1 MMAAK
6 CGKCRQDAA
15 RKKENTMATKLVFCG
30 KKVNLPAVR
39 EQAFYLTTDTHEVY
53 FGQNLYTEPVRFVP
67 ERETTPAQGVLYI
80 LPSGLGE
87 VYDGSA
93 WKTVFKPTVTKI
105 EAGVTDEQIA
115 TAKAVK
121 DYVDNLVT
129 GGIGA
134 LGALAKKDE
143 VTETEL
149 GDALKKKINDAAAQA
164 STLVGED
171 ASKSARAI
179 AAEEVAKIVD
189 GADASFDT
197 LKEIAD
203 WISGHKTDAASM
215 NSAIKALEAI
225 VDGIGG
231 TDEPATVV
239 AYVTAAIDAL
249 KIGDY
254 AKAADLTAAVARIA
268 DLESKVGVLNGGAD
282 VAGSVAKAL
291 ADAKTYADGLA
302 KNYDAKG
309 AADTALASAK
319 TYADGKAATAE
330 TNAKTYADGLA
341 VNYDA
346 KGSATTAETNA
357 KAYADGLNTTMDGRV
372 TAVETA
378 LEVGTF

>member
-1 MMAAK
+1 
-6 CGKCRQDAA
+6 
-15 RKKENTMATKLVFCG
+15 MATKLVYCG
-30 KKVNLPAVR
+30 LKANLPAVR
-39 EQAFYLTTDTHEVY
+39 EQAFYLTTDTREVY

-67 ERETTPAQGVLYI
+67 KRETAPAQGVLYI

-93 WKTVFKPTVTKI
+93 WKTVIKPTVTKI

-149 GDALKKKINDAAAQA
+149 GALKKKINDAAAQA

-189 GADASFDT
+189 GADSSFDT

-225 VDGIGG
+225 VKGIGG
-231 TDEPATVV
+231 EGEPATVV

-254 AKAADLTAAVARIA
+254 AKAADLTAAVARVST
-268 DLESKVGVLNGGAD
+268 LETKMETVNGGED
-282 VAGSVAKAL
+282 VDGSIAKAL
-291 ADAKTYADGLA
+291 KDAKAYADGLA
-302 KNYDAKG
+302 ANYDAKG
-309 AADTALASAK
+309 AADGALAAAK
-319 TYADGKAATAE
+319 TYADGKDTAM
-330 TNAKTYADGLA
+330 
-341 VNYDA
+341 
-346 KGSATTAETNA
+346 
-357 KAYADGLNTTMDGRV
+357 NTRV
-372 TAVETA
+372 TAVESA

>member
-1 MMAAK
+1 
-6 CGKCRQDAA
+6 
-15 RKKENTMATKLVFCG
+15 MATKLVFCG

-53 FGQNLYTEPVRFVP
+53 FGQNLYTEPVRFVT
-67 ERETTPAQGVLYI
+67 EREATPAQGVLYI

-93 WKTVFKPTVTKI
+93 WKTVIKPTVTKI
-105 EAGVTDEQIA
+105 EAGVTDEQVA

-189 GADASFDT
+189 GADSSFDT

-215 NSAIKALEAI
+215 NSAILALEAI

-231 TDEPATVV
+231 EGEPATVV

-291 ADAKTYADGLA
+291 ADAKTYADGKA
-302 KNYDAKG
+302 S
-309 AADTALASAK
+309 AALTDAK

-330 TNAKTYADGLA
+330 TNAKAYADGLA
-341 VNYDA
+341 ANYDA
-346 KGSATTAETNA
+346 KGDAAAAETNA

-372 TAVETA
+372 AAVETA

>member
-1 MMAAK
+1 
-6 CGKCRQDAA
+6 
-15 RKKENTMATKLVFCG
+15 MATKLVYCG
-30 KKVNLPAVR
+30 LKANLPAVR
-39 EQAFYLTTDTHEVY
+39 EQAFYLTTDSRELY
-53 FGQNLYTEPVRFVP
+53 FGDKLYTDPVRFVP
-67 ERETTPAQGVLYI
+67 KRETAPAQGVLYI

-87 VYDGSA
+87 IYDGSA
-93 WKTVFKPTVTKI
+93 WKTVIKPTVTKI
-105 EAGVTDEQIA
+105 EAGVTDEQVA

-129 GGIGA
+129 GGIGV

-149 GDALKKKINDAAAQA
+149 GEDLKKKINDAAAQA

-189 GADASFDT
+189 GADSSFDT

-215 NSAIKALEAI
+215 NSAILALEAI
-225 VDGIGG
+225 VKGIGG
-231 TDEPATVV
+231 EGEPATVV

-254 AKAADLTAAVARIA
+254 AKAADLTAAVARVA
-268 DLESKVGVLNGGAD
+268 TLETKMETVNGGED
-282 VAGSVAKAL
+282 VDGSIAKAL
-291 ADAKTYADGLA
+291 KDAKAYADGLA
-302 KNYDAKG
+302 ANYDAKG
-309 AADTALASAK
+309 AADDALAAAK
-319 TYADGKAATAE
+319 TYADGKDTAT
-330 TNAKTYADGLA
+330 
-341 VNYDA
+341 
-346 KGSATTAETNA
+346 
-357 KAYADGLNTTMDGRV
+357 NTRV
-372 TAVETA
+372 AAVESA

>member
-1 MMAAK
+1 
-6 CGKCRQDAA
+6 
-15 RKKENTMATKLVFCG
+15 MATKLVFCG

-39 EQAFYLTTDTHEVY
+39 EQSFYLTTDTHEVY
-53 FGQNLYTEPVRFVP
+53 FGQNLYTEPVRFVT

-93 WKTVFKPTVTKI
+93 WKTVIKPTVTKI

-189 GADASFDT
+189 GADSSFDT

-225 VDGIGG
+225 VKGIGG
-231 TDEPATVV
+231 EGEPATVV

-254 AKAADLTAAVARIA
+254 AKAADLTAAVARVST
-268 DLESKVGVLNGGAD
+268 LETKMETVNGGED
-282 VAGSVAKAL
+282 VDGSIAKAL
-291 ADAKTYADGLA
+291 KDAKAYADGLA
-302 KNYDAKG
+302 ANYDAKG
-309 AADTALASAK
+309 AADGALAAAK
-319 TYADGKAATAE
+319 TYADGKDTAM
-330 TNAKTYADGLA
+330 
-341 VNYDA
+341 
-346 KGSATTAETNA
+346 
-357 KAYADGLNTTMDGRV
+357 NTRV
-372 TAVETA
+372 TAVESA

>member
-1 MMAAK
+1 
-6 CGKCRQDAA
+6 
-15 RKKENTMATKLVFCG
+15 MATKLVFCG

-39 EQAFYLTTDTHEVY
+39 EQAFYLTTDSRELY
-53 FGQNLYTEPVRFVP
+53 FGDKLYTEPVRFVP
-67 ERETTPAQGVLYI
+67 KRETAPAQGVLYI

-93 WKTVFKPTVTKI
+93 WKTVIKPTVTKI

-189 GADASFDT
+189 GADSSFDT

-225 VDGIGG
+225 VKGIGG
-231 TDEPATVV
+231 EGEPATVV

-254 AKAADLTAAVARIA
+254 AKAADLTAAVARVST
-268 DLESKVGVLNGGAD
+268 LETKMETVNGGED
-282 VAGSVAKAL
+282 VDGSIAKAL
-291 ADAKTYADGLA
+291 KDAKAYADGLA
-302 KNYDAKG
+302 ANYDAKG
-309 AADTALASAK
+309 AADGALAAAK
-319 TYADGKAATAE
+319 TYADGKDTAM
-330 TNAKTYADGLA
+330 
-341 VNYDA
+341 
-346 KGSATTAETNA
+346 
-357 KAYADGLNTTMDGRV
+357 NTRV
-372 TAVETA
+372 TAVESA

>member
-1 MMAAK
+1 
-6 CGKCRQDAA
+6 
-15 RKKENTMATKLVFCG
+15 MATKLVFCG

-53 FGQNLYTEPVRFVP
+53 FGQNLYTEPVRFVT

-93 WKTVFKPTVTKI
+93 WKTVIKPTVTTI

-225 VDGIGG
+225 VKGIGG
-231 TDEPATVV
+231 EGEPATVV

-291 ADAKTYADGLA
+291 ADAKTYADGKAATALADAKTYADGLA

-319 TYADGKAATAE
+319 TYADG
-330 TNAKTYADGLA
+330 LA

-346 KGSATTAETNA
+346 KGSAATAETNA
-357 KAYADGLNTTMDGRV
+357 KSYADGLNTTMDGRV
-372 TAVETA
+372 AAVETA

>member
-1 MMAAK
+1 M
-6 CGKCRQDAA
+6 RQVPP
-15 RKKENTMATKLVFCG
+15 RCG

-93 WKTVFKPTVTKI
+93 WKTVIKPTVTTI
-105 EAGVTDEQIA
+105 EAGVTDEQVA

-143 VTETEL
+143 VTEIEL
-149 GDALKKKINDAAAQA
+149 GDDLKKKINDAAAQA

-189 GADASFDT
+189 GADSSFDT

-225 VDGIGG
+225 VKGIGG
-231 TDEPATVV
+231 EGEPATVV

-319 TYADGKAATAE
+319 TYADG
-330 TNAKTYADGLA
+330 LA

-346 KGSATTAETNA
+346 KGSAATAETNA

-372 TAVETA
+372 AAVETA

>member
-1 MMAAK
+1 
-6 CGKCRQDAA
+6 
-15 RKKENTMATKLVFCG
+15 MATKLVFCG

-53 FGQNLYTEPVRFVP
+53 FGQNLYTEPVRFVT

-93 WKTVFKPTVTKI
+93 WKTVIKPTVTTI
-105 EAGVTDEQIA
+105 EDGVTDEQIA

-134 LGALAKKDE
+134 LGALAKKDK

-189 GADASFDT
+189 GADSSFDT
-197 LKEIAD
+197 LKEIATY
-203 WISGHKTDAASM
+203 ISTNETAMDALNEAIGKKANKATTLEGYGITDSMTAAQI
-215 NSAIKALEAI
+215 NKAIQDALAAATGGESAADVKVALENYKSSNDTRVKAI
-225 VDGIGG
+225 ED
-231 TDEPATVV
+231 
-239 AYVTAAIDAL
+239 
-249 KIGDY
+249 DY
-254 AKAADLTAAVARIA
+254 LKAADKTALQGNIDAAKEIA
-268 DLESKVGVLNGGAD
+268 NAKSKIYYSATEP
-282 VAGSVAKAL
+282 A
-291 ADAKTYADGLA
+291 GLA
-302 KNYDAKG
+302 EGDLWVHLQA
-309 AADTALASAK
+309 
-319 TYADGKAATAE
+319 
-330 TNAKTYADGLA
+330 
-341 VNYDA
+341 
-346 KGSATTAETNA
+346 
-357 KAYADGLNTTMDGRV
+357 
-372 TAVETA
+372 
-378 LEVGTF
+378 

>member
-1 MMAAK
+1 
-6 CGKCRQDAA
+6 
-15 RKKENTMATKLVFCG
+15 MATKLVFCG

-189 GADASFDT
+189 GADSSFDT

-225 VDGIGG
+225 VKGIGG

-254 AKAADLTAAVARIA
+254 AKAADLTAAVARIT

-291 ADAKTYADGLA
+291 ADAKAYADGLA

-372 TAVETA
+372 AAVETA

>member
-1 MMAAK
+1 
-6 CGKCRQDAA
+6 
-15 RKKENTMATKLVFCG
+15 MATKLVFCG

-39 EQAFYLTTDTHEVY
+39 EQAFYLTTDTHEIY

-93 WKTVFKPTVTKI
+93 WKTVIKPTVTTI

-149 GDALKKKINDAAAQA
+149 GDTLKKKINDAAAQA

-225 VDGIGG
+225 VKGIGG

-254 AKAADLTAAVARIA
+254 AKAADLTAAVARIT

-319 TYADGKAATAE
+319 TYADG
-330 TNAKTYADGLA
+330 LA

-346 KGSATTAETNA
+346 KGSAATAETNA
-357 KAYADGLNTTMDGRV
+357 KSYADGLNTTMDGRV
-372 TAVETA
+372 AAVETA

>member
-1 MMAAK
+1 
-6 CGKCRQDAA
+6 
-15 RKKENTMATKLVFCG
+15 MATKLVFCG

-39 EQAFYLTTDTHEVY
+39 EQTFYLTTDTHEVY

-254 AKAADLTAAVARIA
+254 AKAADLTAAVARIT

-291 ADAKTYADGLA
+291 ADAKAYADGLA

-372 TAVETA
+372 AAVETA

>member
-1 MMAAK
+1 
-6 CGKCRQDAA
+6 
-15 RKKENTMATKLVFCG
+15 MATKLVFCG

-149 GDALKKKINDAAAQA
+149 GDALKKKINDTAAQA
-164 STLVGED
+164 ATLVGED

-231 TDEPATVV
+231 EGEPTTVV
-239 AYVTAAIDAL
+239 AYVTAAINAL

-254 AKAADLTAAVARIA
+254 AKAADLTAAVARIT

-291 ADAKTYADGLA
+291 ADAKAYADGLA

-372 TAVETA
+372 AAVETA

>member
-1 MMAAK
+1 
-6 CGKCRQDAA
+6 
-15 RKKENTMATKLVFCG
+15 MATKLVFCG

-53 FGQNLYTEPVRFVP
+53 FGQNLYTEPVRFVT

-93 WKTVFKPTVTKI
+93 WKTVIKPTVTKI
-105 EAGVTDEQIA
+105 EAGVTDEQVA

-129 GGIGA
+129 GDIGA

-189 GADASFDT
+189 GADSSFDT

-225 VDGIGG
+225 VKGIGG

-291 ADAKTYADGLA
+291 ADAKAYADGLA

-372 TAVETA
+372 AAVETA

>member
-1 MMAAK
+1 
-6 CGKCRQDAA
+6 
-15 RKKENTMATKLVFCG
+15 MATKLVFCG

-53 FGQNLYTEPVRFVP
+53 FGQNLYTEPVRFVT

-93 WKTVFKPTVTKI
+93 WKTVIKPTVTTI

-149 GDALKKKINDAAAQA
+149 GDALKKKIDDAAAQA

-225 VDGIGG
+225 VKGIGG
-231 TDEPATVV
+231 EGEPATVV

-291 ADAKTYADGLA
+291 ADAKTYADGKAATALADAKTYADGLA

-319 TYADGKAATAE
+319 TYADG
-330 TNAKTYADGLA
+330 LA

-346 KGSATTAETNA
+346 KGSAATAETNA
-357 KAYADGLNTTMDGRV
+357 KSYADGLNTTMDGRV
-372 TAVETA
+372 AAVETA

>member
-1 MMAAK
+1 
-6 CGKCRQDAA
+6 
-15 RKKENTMATKLVFCG
+15 MATKLVYCG
-30 KKVNLPAVR
+30 LKANLPAVR

-67 ERETTPAQGVLYI
+67 EREITPAQGVLYI

-93 WKTVFKPTVTKI
+93 WKTVIKPTVTTI

-149 GDALKKKINDAAAQA
+149 GDALKKKINDTAAQA
-164 STLVGED
+164 ATLVGED

-189 GADASFDT
+189 GADSSFDT

-215 NSAIKALEAI
+215 NSAIKSLEAI
-225 VDGIGG
+225 VKGIGG

-291 ADAKTYADGLA
+291 ADAKAYADGLA

-319 TYADGKAATAE
+319 TYADG
-330 TNAKTYADGLA
+330 LA

-346 KGSATTAETNA
+346 NGAAATAEANA
-357 KAYADGLNTTMDGRV
+357 NKYTDGKNTAMDTRV
-372 TAVETA
+372 TAVESA

>member
-1 MMAAK
+1 
-6 CGKCRQDAA
+6 
-15 RKKENTMATKLVFCG
+15 MATKLVFCG

-93 WKTVFKPTVTKI
+93 WKTVIKPTVTTI
-105 EAGVTDEQIA
+105 EAGVTDEQVA

-134 LGALAKKDE
+134 LGALAKKNE

-149 GDALKKKINDAAAQA
+149 GDALKKKIDDAAAQA

-225 VDGIGG
+225 VKGIGG
-231 TDEPATVV
+231 EGEPATVV

-291 ADAKTYADGLA
+291 ADAKTYADGKAATALADAKTYADGLA

-346 KGSATTAETNA
+346 KGSAATAEANA
-357 KAYADGLNTTMDGRV
+357 NKYTDGKNTAMDTRV
-372 TAVETA
+372 AAVETA

>member
-1 MMAAK
+1 
-6 CGKCRQDAA
+6 
-15 RKKENTMATKLVFCG
+15 MATKLVFCG

-149 GDALKKKINDAAAQA
+149 GDALKKKINDTAAQA
-164 STLVGED
+164 ATLVGED

-225 VDGIGG
+225 VKGIGG

-254 AKAADLTAAVARIA
+254 AKAADLTAAVARIT

-291 ADAKTYADGLA
+291 ADAKAYADGLA

-372 TAVETA
+372 AAVETA

>member
-1 MMAAK
+1 MS
-6 CGKCRQDAA
+6 
-15 RKKENTMATKLVFCG
+15 TKLVFCG

-53 FGQNLYTEPVRFVP
+53 FGQNLYTEPVRFVT

-93 WKTVFKPTVTKI
+93 WKTVIKPTVTKI

-189 GADASFDT
+189 GADSSFDT

-225 VDGIGG
+225 VKGIGG
-231 TDEPATVV
+231 EGEPATVV

-254 AKAADLTAAVARIA
+254 AKAADLTAAVARVST
-268 DLESKVGVLNGGAD
+268 LETKMETVNGGED
-282 VAGSVAKAL
+282 VDGSIAKAL
-291 ADAKTYADGLA
+291 KDAKAYADGLA
-302 KNYDAKG
+302 ANYDAKG
-309 AADTALASAK
+309 AADGALAAAK
-319 TYADGKAATAE
+319 TYADGKDTAM
-330 TNAKTYADGLA
+330 
-341 VNYDA
+341 
-346 KGSATTAETNA
+346 
-357 KAYADGLNTTMDGRV
+357 NTRV
-372 TAVETA
+372 TAVESA

>member
-1 MMAAK
+1 
-6 CGKCRQDAA
+6 
-15 RKKENTMATKLVFCG
+15 MATKLVFCG

-93 WKTVFKPTVTKI
+93 WKTVIKPTVTTI

-225 VDGIGG
+225 VNGIGG
-231 TDEPATVV
+231 EGEPATVV

-291 ADAKTYADGLA
+291 ADAKAYADGLA

-330 TNAKTYADGLA
+330 TNAKTYVDGLA

-346 KGSATTAETNA
+346 KGSAATAEANA
-357 KAYADGLNTTMDGRV
+357 NKYTDGKNTAMDTRV
-372 TAVETA
+372 AAVETA

>member
-1 MMAAK
+1 
-6 CGKCRQDAA
+6 
-15 RKKENTMATKLVFCG
+15 MATKLVYCG
-30 KKVNLPAVR
+30 LKANLPAVR
-39 EQAFYLTTDTHEVY
+39 EQAFYLTTDSRELY
-53 FGQNLYTEPVRFVP
+53 FGDKLYTDPVRCVP
-67 ERETTPAQGVLYI
+67 KRETAPAQGVLYI

-87 VYDGSA
+87 IYNGSA
-93 WKTVFKPTVTKI
+93 WKTVIKPTVTTI

-189 GADASFDT
+189 GADSSFDT

-225 VDGIGG
+225 VKGIGG

-291 ADAKTYADGLA
+291 ADAKTYADGKAATALADAKTYADGLA

-319 TYADGKAATAE
+319 TYADG
-330 TNAKTYADGLA
+330 LA

-346 KGSATTAETNA
+346 KGSAATAETNA
-357 KAYADGLNTTMDGRV
+357 KSYADGLNTTMDGRV
-372 TAVETA
+372 AAVETA

>member
-1 MMAAK
+1 
-6 CGKCRQDAA
+6 
-15 RKKENTMATKLVFCG
+15 MATKLVYCG

-149 GDALKKKINDAAAQA
+149 GDALKKKINDTAAQA
-164 STLVGED
+164 ATLVGED

-231 TDEPATVV
+231 EGEPTTVV
-239 AYVTAAIDAL
+239 AYVTAAINAL

-254 AKAADLTAAVARIA
+254 AKAADLTAAVARIT

-291 ADAKTYADGLA
+291 ADAKAYADGLA

-330 TNAKTYADGLA
+330 TNAK
-341 VNYDA
+341 
-346 KGSATTAETNA
+346 
-357 KAYADGLNTTMDGRV
+357 AYADGLNTTMDGRV
-372 TAVETA
+372 AAVETA

>member
-1 MMAAK
+1 
-6 CGKCRQDAA
+6 
-15 RKKENTMATKLVFCG
+15 MATKLVFCG

-93 WKTVFKPTVTKI
+93 WKTVIKPTVTTI
-105 EAGVTDEQIA
+105 EAGVTDEQVA

-134 LGALAKKDE
+134 LGALAKKNE

-149 GDALKKKINDAAAQA
+149 GDALKKKIDDAAAQA

-225 VDGIGG
+225 VKGIGG
-231 TDEPATVV
+231 EGEPATVV

-291 ADAKTYADGLA
+291 ADAKTYADGKAATALADAKTYADGLA

-346 KGSATTAETNA
+346 KGSAATAETNA
-357 KAYADGLNTTMDGRV
+357 KSYADGLNTTMDGRV
-372 TAVETA
+372 AAVETA

>member
-1 MMAAK
+1 
-6 CGKCRQDAA
+6 
-15 RKKENTMATKLVFCG
+15 MATKLVFCG

-53 FGQNLYTEPVRFVP
+53 FGQNLYTEPVRFVT

-93 WKTVFKPTVTKI
+93 WKTVIKPTVTTI
-105 EAGVTDEQIA
+105 EDGVTDEQIA

-134 LGALAKKDE
+134 LGALANKDK

-189 GADASFDT
+189 GADSSFDT

-225 VDGIGG
+225 VKGIGG

-249 KIGDY
+249 KIGEY

-291 ADAKTYADGLA
+291 AD
-302 KNYDAKG
+302 
-309 AADTALASAK
+309 AK

-372 TAVETA
+372 AAVETA

>member
-1 MMAAK
+1 
-6 CGKCRQDAA
+6 
-15 RKKENTMATKLVFCG
+15 MATKLVYCG
-30 KKVNLPAVR
+30 LKANLPAVR

-93 WKTVFKPTVTKI
+93 WKTVIKPTVTKI
-105 EAGVTDEQIA
+105 EAGVTDEQVA

-149 GDALKKKINDAAAQA
+149 GEDLKKKINDAATQA

-189 GADASFDT
+189 GADSSFDT

-203 WISGHKTDAASM
+203 WISSHKTDAASM
-215 NSAIKALEAI
+215 NSAILALEAI

-231 TDEPATVV
+231 EGEPATVV
-239 AYVTAAIDAL
+239 AYVTAAINAL

-291 ADAKTYADGLA
+291 ADAKTYADG
-302 KNYDAKG
+302 
-309 AADTALASAK
+309 
-319 TYADGKAATAE
+319 KAATAE
-330 TNAKTYADGLA
+330 TNAKT
-341 VNYDA
+341 
-346 KGSATTAETNA
+346 
-357 KAYADGLNTTMDGRV
+357 YADGLNTTMDGRV
-372 TAVETA
+372 TAVESA

>member
-1 MMAAK
+1 
-6 CGKCRQDAA
+6 
-15 RKKENTMATKLVFCG
+15 MATKLVFCG

-53 FGQNLYTEPVRFVP
+53 FGQNLYTEPVRFVT

-93 WKTVFKPTVTKI
+93 WKTVIKPTVTKI
-105 EAGVTDEQIA
+105 EAGVTDEQVA

-134 LGALAKKDE
+134 LGALAKKDK

-171 ASKSARAI
+171 AYKSARAI

-189 GADASFDT
+189 GADSSFDT

-225 VDGIGG
+225 VKGIGG
-231 TDEPATVV
+231 EGESATVV
-239 AYVTAAIDAL
+239 AYVDAAIKAL

-254 AKAADLTAAVARIA
+254 AKAADLTAAVARIT

-291 ADAKTYADGLA
+291 ADAKAYADGLA

-309 AADTALASAK
+309 AADTALTSAK
-319 TYADGKAATAE
+319 TYA
-330 TNAKTYADGLA
+330 NSLA

-346 KGSATTAETNA
+346 KGSAATAEANA
-357 KAYADGLNTTMDGRV
+357 NKYTDGKNTAMDTRV
-372 TAVETA
+372 AAVETA

>member
-1 MMAAK
+1 
-6 CGKCRQDAA
+6 
-15 RKKENTMATKLVFCG
+15 MATKLVFCG

-53 FGQNLYTEPVRFVP
+53 FGQNLYTEPVRFVT

-93 WKTVFKPTVTKI
+93 WKTVIKPTVTKI
-105 EAGVTDEQIA
+105 EAGVTDEQVA

-134 LGALAKKDE
+134 LGALAKKDK

-149 GDALKKKINDAAAQA
+149 GDALKKKIDDAAAQA

-189 GADASFDT
+189 GADSSFDT

-225 VDGIGG
+225 VKGIGG
-231 TDEPATVV
+231 EGESATVV
-239 AYVTAAIDAL
+239 AYVDAAIKAL

-254 AKAADLTAAVARIA
+254 AKAADLTAAVARIT

-291 ADAKTYADGLA
+291 ADAKAYADGLA

-319 TYADGKAATAE
+319 TYADG
-330 TNAKTYADGLA
+330 LA

-346 KGSATTAETNA
+346 KGSAATAEANA
-357 KAYADGLNTTMDGRV
+357 NKYTDGKNTAMDTRV
-372 TAVETA
+372 AAVETA

>member
-1 MMAAK
+1 
-6 CGKCRQDAA
+6 
-15 RKKENTMATKLVFCG
+15 MATKLVYCG
-30 KKVNLPAVR
+30 LKANLPAVR
-39 EQAFYLTTDTHEVY
+39 EQAFYLTTDSRELY
-53 FGQNLYTEPVRFVP
+53 FGDKLYTEPVRFVP
-67 ERETTPAQGVLYI
+67 KRETAPAQGVLYI

-93 WKTVFKPTVTKI
+93 WKTVIRPTVTKI
-105 EAGVTDEQIA
+105 EAGVTDEQVA

-189 GADASFDT
+189 GADSSFDT

-225 VDGIGG
+225 VKGIGG

-254 AKAADLTAAVARIA
+254 AKAADLTAAVARVA
-268 DLESKVGVLNGGAD
+268 TLETKMETVNGGED
-282 VAGSVAKAL
+282 VDGSIAKAL
-291 ADAKTYADGLA
+291 KDAKAYADGLA
-302 KNYDAKG
+302 ANYDVKG
-309 AADTALASAK
+309 AADGALAAAK
-319 TYADGKAATAE
+319 TYADGKDTAM
-330 TNAKTYADGLA
+330 
-341 VNYDA
+341 
-346 KGSATTAETNA
+346 
-357 KAYADGLNTTMDGRV
+357 NTRV
-372 TAVETA
+372 TAVESA

>member
-1 MMAAK
+1 
-6 CGKCRQDAA
+6 
-15 RKKENTMATKLVFCG
+15 MATKLVFCG

-53 FGQNLYTEPVRFVP
+53 FGQNLYTEPVRFVT

-93 WKTVFKPTVTKI
+93 WKTVIKPTVTTI
-105 EAGVTDEQIA
+105 EDGVTDEQIA

-134 LGALAKKDE
+134 LGALAKKDK

-189 GADASFDT
+189 GADSSFDT

-225 VDGIGG
+225 VKGIGG

-282 VAGSVAKAL
+282 VAGSVA
-291 ADAKTYADGLA
+291 
-302 KNYDAKG
+302 
-309 AADTALASAK
+309 
-319 TYADGKAATAE
+319 
-330 TNAKTYADGLA
+330 
-341 VNYDA
+341 
-346 KGSATTAETNA
+346 
-357 KAYADGLNTTMDGRV
+357 
-372 TAVETA
+372 
-378 LEVGTF
+378 

>member
-1 MMAAK
+1 
-6 CGKCRQDAA
+6 
-15 RKKENTMATKLVFCG
+15 MATKLVYCG

-53 FGQNLYTEPVRFVP
+53 FGQNLYTEPVRFVT

-93 WKTVFKPTVTKI
+93 WKTVIKPTVTKI
-105 EAGVTDEQIA
+105 EAGVTDEQVA

-189 GADASFDT
+189 GADSSFDT

-225 VDGIGG
+225 VKGIGG
-231 TDEPATVV
+231 EGESATVV

-254 AKAADLTAAVARIA
+254 AKAADLTAAVARITA
-268 DLESKVGVLNGGAD
+268 LETKVGVLNGGAD

-291 ADAKTYADGLA
+291 ADAKAYADGLA

-319 TYADGKAATAE
+319 TYADG
-330 TNAKTYADGLA
+330 LA

-346 KGSATTAETNA
+346 KGSAATAETNA

-372 TAVETA
+372 AAVETA

>member
-1 MMAAK
+1 
-6 CGKCRQDAA
+6 
-15 RKKENTMATKLVFCG
+15 MATKLVFCG

-53 FGQNLYTEPVRFVP
+53 FGQNLYTEPVRFVT

-93 WKTVFKPTVTKI
+93 WKPVIKPTVTKI
-105 EAGVTDEQIA
+105 EAGVTDEQVA

-134 LGALAKKDE
+134 LGALAKKDK

-189 GADASFDT
+189 GADSSFDT

-225 VDGIGG
+225 VKGIGG

-291 ADAKTYADGLA
+291 ADAKAYADGLA

-319 TYADGKAATAE
+319 TYADG
-330 TNAKTYADGLA
+330 LA

-346 KGSATTAETNA
+346 KGSAATAETNA

-372 TAVETA
+372 AAVETA

>member
-1 MMAAK
+1 MTSCIPSRYAS
-6 CGKCRQDAA
+6 
-15 RKKENTMATKLVFCG
+15 
-30 KKVNLPAVR
+30 
-39 EQAFYLTTDTHEVY
+39 
-53 FGQNLYTEPVRFVP
+53 
-67 ERETTPAQGVLYI
+67 YI

-93 WKTVFKPTVTKI
+93 WKTVIKPTVTKI

-189 GADASFDT
+189 GADSSFDT

-225 VDGIGG
+225 VKGIGG
-231 TDEPATVV
+231 EGEPATVV

-254 AKAADLTAAVARIA
+254 AKAADLTAAVARVST
-268 DLESKVGVLNGGAD
+268 LETKMETVNGGED
-282 VAGSVAKAL
+282 VDGSIAKAL
-291 ADAKTYADGLA
+291 KDAKAYADGLA
-302 KNYDAKG
+302 ANYDAKG
-309 AADTALASAK
+309 AADGALAAAK
-319 TYADGKAATAE
+319 TYADGKDTAM
-330 TNAKTYADGLA
+330 
-341 VNYDA
+341 
-346 KGSATTAETNA
+346 
-357 KAYADGLNTTMDGRV
+357 NTRV
-372 TAVETA
+372 TAVESA

>member
-1 MMAAK
+1 
-6 CGKCRQDAA
+6 
-15 RKKENTMATKLVFCG
+15 MATKLVFCG

-93 WKTVFKPTVTKI
+93 WKTVIKPTVTTI
-105 EAGVTDEQIA
+105 EAGVTDEQVA

-134 LGALAKKDE
+134 LGALAKKNE

-149 GDALKKKINDAAAQA
+149 GDALKKKIDDAAAQA

-197 LKEIAD
+197 LKEIA
-203 WISGHKTDAASM
+203 ASM

-225 VDGIGG
+225 VKGIGG
-231 TDEPATVV
+231 EGEPATVV

-291 ADAKTYADGLA
+291 ADAKTYADGKAATALADAKTYADGLA

-319 TYADGKAATAE
+319 TYADG
-330 TNAKTYADGLA
+330 LA

-346 KGSATTAETNA
+346 KGSAATAETNA
-357 KAYADGLNTTMDGRV
+357 KSYADGLNTTMDGRV
-372 TAVETA
+372 AAVETA